1 MTADLRERALEG
13 MRFNLPVE
21 IDAERILALL
31 AVIEAADALRNSR
44 RASPRTKQEMA
55 YDAARAEL
63 EQFTASRLEQ
73 QSGS

>member
-1 MTADLRERALEG
+1 MTDTADLLRRG
-13 MRFNLPVE
+13 MELNHDE
-21 IDAERILALL
+21 IARLR

-63 EQFTASRLEQ
+63 EQFTASRPEQ